1 MMPIGLASSEM
12 TTLERCEFLLGVIA
26 CSQTNKRPQEL
37 FPWVKAG
44 LAEFDREV
52 LRGA

>member
-26 CSQTNKRPQEL
+26 CAQTRQRPHEL

-44 LAEFDREV
+44 VAEFEKEV
-52 LRGA
+52 FGGA